1 MAVVFLI
8 LFTMIAGALIY
19 MVCRGIINYIKSIIG
34 YWLMGRKL
42 RSVSMAVLA
51 ILAVCAVIYLAELLV
66 IAGIA
71 VIVFGVCCDKKPI
84 IYYYHY

>member
-1 MAVVFLI
+1 MAVLFLV
-8 LFTMIAGALIY
+8 LFTLIAGVLIY
-19 MVCRGIINYIKSIIG
+19 MICRGIINYIKSIIG
-34 YWLMGRKL
+34 YWLMGKRL
-42 RSVSMAVLA
+42 MAAGMVILA
-51 ILAVCAVIYLAELLV
+51 VLAVCAVIYLAELII

>member
-8 LFTMIAGALIY
+8 LFTMVAGALIY
-19 MVCRGIINYIKSIIG
+19 MICRGIINYIKSIIG

-51 ILAVCAVIYLAELLV
+51 LLAVCAVIYLAELLV
-66 IAGIA
+66 IAGIV

>member
-34 YWLMGRKL
+34 YWLMGKKL
-42 RSVSMAVLA
+42 RSVSMAV
-51 ILAVCAVIYLAELLV
+51 LAVCAVIYLAELLV